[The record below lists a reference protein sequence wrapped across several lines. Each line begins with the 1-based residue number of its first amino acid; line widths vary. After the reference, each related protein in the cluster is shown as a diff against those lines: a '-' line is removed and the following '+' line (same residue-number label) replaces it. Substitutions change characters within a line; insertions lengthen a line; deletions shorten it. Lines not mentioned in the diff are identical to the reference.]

1 MMEFTYTIKEELGI
15 HARPASLLVKTAS
28 SLKSKVMIKKNDK
41 TADCKR
47 ILGLMRLG
55 IKCGETVTVS
65 ISGEDEE
72 ESFETIKEFFEEN
85 F

>member
-1 MMEFTYTIKEELGI
+1 MEFTYTIKEELGI